1 MKKFRANLVLVYLSA
16 FFSVNAMALTV
27 AELEQGLNDALN
39 FSAANSA
46 MAIYVN
52 GYVTGSANFAQTIG
66 LLCVDGNKT
75 SSLDLLRKVKEYI
88 RKNPEVRSEG
98 AQLIINR
105 ALVGEKC

>member
-27 AELEQGLNDALN
+27 AELEQGLNDGLN

-98 AQLIINR
+98 A
-105 ALVGEKC
+105 